1 MCLMQLQQE
10 KRIKNYQ
17 NFIVKDLKDHF
28 ITMNIKQKARKKI
41 GQMNIDIFSNEILLG
56 SIACFFQFIQ
66 DANAKRFK
74 DRKYDLPKI

>member
-1 MCLMQLQQE
+1 MCLMQLYQE

-41 GQMNIDIFSNEILLG
+41 GQMNVDIFSNEILLG
-56 SIACFFQFIQ
+56 
-66 DANAKRFK
+66 
-74 DRKYDLPKI
+74 

>member
-1 MCLMQLQQE
+1 MCLMQLYQE

-56 SIACFFQFIQ
+56 SIDCFF
-66 DANAKRFK
+66 
-74 DRKYDLPKI
+74 